1 VVKAGL
7 VPTAGVVATGAVGP
21 VLTFVAIVLGMAA
34 IAGAGRILV
43 GIARSMTLRTRC
55 CGMPSIEREAR
66 GGMIKSC

>member
-1 VVKAGL
+1 MVKAGL
-7 VPTAGVVATGAVGP
+7 VPTAGVVAADTIGP
-21 VLTFVAIVLGMAA
+21 VLAFVAIVLGVAA

-43 GIARSMTLRTRC
+43 GIARSMTLRTGC